1 MAGGDS
7 RAKDLI
13 DLGDKLFSKRDP
25 LLALWQEIAENYYPM
40 RATFMTEFQGG
51 RDYAAHLLDSH
62 PVLTRQ
68 ELGNAVSSMLRPR
81 GQPWFASSTVNE
93 ELNADPEVAQ
103 YLEYITD
110 TIRTNMYHSKTQ
122 FVRATKE
129 GDHDFITFG
138 QAVISTMESPTRDA
152 LFYRNHHLRD
162 CVWLENAT
170 GVVNHLHRKDK
181 MSARQMCEQFGE
193 AKVHKLVREALA
205 KEPGKEINMRAIAM
219 PAREYDKTN
228 SGDKKKRRLPYVII
242 YVDVDNVHIIREDMD
257 YIFPYAVPR
266 WATVSGSQYAYSPAT
281 FNSLPDGRM
290 AQMMAR
296 ILLEAGE
303 KSVDP
308 PGIANSEAIRE
319 ANLEAGALTW
329 ADVGPDGSLKDA
341 YMPIQ
346 ITGDMRTGFAMRADL
361 RQMLESAFFINKLAL
376 PEANK
381 DMTATE
387 VRARTEEHVRNLLPL
402 FEPMEQEYNTRILDN
417 TFARLRALGK
427 FDFHAMPD
435 VLSREEFTW
444 TFKNPMQE
452 ASTRILVSQAQETLG
467 VVSMG
472 MEFGA
477 KMGQRVTNPVKIEK
491 VMQDAVRGAG
501 GPAAWRKT
509 VEEMDAELEAMVK
522 QDMVEK
528 AGAQASQL
536 AAIGQQVG
544 DAAQSLNAG
553 FPANDQQGQ
562 PQQPPQP
569 GTPVQGQ
576 PPARP
581 VRPNVI
587 QGGRAA

>member
-7 RAKDLI
+7 RAQELI
-13 DLGDKLFSKRDP
+13 DLGDKLFSKREP
-25 LLALWQEIAENYYPM
+25 IVSLWQEIAENYYPM
-40 RATFMTEFQGG
+40 RATFMTDFQGG
-51 RDYAAHLLDSH
+51 RDYAAHILDSH

-68 ELGNAVSSMLRPR
+68 ELGNALSSMLRPR

-93 ELNADPEVAQ
+93 EMNSDPEIAK
-103 YLEYITD
+103 YLEYLTD
-110 TIRTNMYHSKTQ
+110 TTRTNMYHAKTQ

-162 CVWLENAT
+162 CAWLENAT

-181 MSARQMCEQFGE
+181 MSARQMCEFFGE
-193 AKVHKLVREALA
+193 SRVHKNVREAVA

-219 PAREYDKTN
+219 PSREYDKTN
-228 SGDKKKRRLPYVII
+228 SGDKKKRRLLYVII
-242 YVDVDNVHIIREDMD
+242 YVDVDNVHILREDYD

-346 ITGDMRTGFAMRADL
+346 INGDMRTGFAMRADL

-402 FEPMEQEYNTRILDN
+402 FEPMEQEYNTRLLDN

-435 VLSREEFTW
+435 ALSKADLGW

-467 VVSMG
+467 VVTIG

-477 KMGQRVTNPVKIEK
+477 KTGQRVLSPVKLET

-501 GPAAWRKT
+501 GPAKWRKSID
-509 VEEMDAELEAMVK
+509 ELAAELEAMV
-522 QDMVEK
+522 QQESVRK
-528 AGAQASQL
+528 AAEQASHL

-544 DAAQSLNAG
+544 DAAQSLRAG
-553 FPANDQQGQ
+553 GVLPPDEQQ
-562 PQQPPQP
+562 PQQPLQA
-569 GTPVQGQ
+569 GQ
-576 PPARP
+576 PRQGMPRAAP
-581 VRPNVI
+581 VRPRVV
-587 QGGRAA
+587 QGGMA

>member
-13 DLGDKLFSKRDP
+13 DLGDKLFHKREP
-25 LLALWQEIAENYYPM
+25 LVSLWQEIAENYYPM

-51 RDYAAHLLDSH
+51 RDYAAHILDSH

-81 GQPWFASSTVNE
+81 GQPWFASATVDE
-93 ELNADPEVAQ
+93 EMNADPAVAQ
-103 YLEYITD
+103 YLEYLTN
-110 TIRTNMYHSKTQ
+110 TTRTNMYHSKTQ

-138 QAVISTMESPTRDA
+138 QAVISTMESPSRDA

-162 CVWLENAT
+162 CAWLENSV

-181 MSARQMCEQFGE
+181 MTVRQMVEMFGE
-193 AKVHKLVREALA
+193 SRVHKTVREAMA
-205 KEPGKEINMRAIAM
+205 KEPGKEVAIRVVAL
-219 PAREYDKTN
+219 PRREYDKTDAGN
-228 SGDKKKRRLPYVII
+228 GAKKRKLPYVII
-242 YVDVDNVHIIREDMD
+242 YVDFDNVHVIREDSD

-346 ITGDMRTGFAMRADL
+346 IAGDMKTGFAMRADL

-402 FEPMEQEYNTRILDN
+402 FEPMEQEYNTKILDN

-435 VLSREEFTW
+435 ALSKSDFTW

-452 ASTRILVSQAQETLG
+452 ASTRILVSQFQETIGVVKIAQEAG
-467 VVSMG
+467 ARVV
-472 MEFGA
+472 
-477 KMGQRVTNPVKIEK
+477 PVKIDK
-491 VMQDAVRGAG
+491 MTQDAVRGAG
-501 GPAAWRKT
+501 GPADWRKT
-509 VEEMDAELEAMVK
+509 ADEIAAELEAMVK
-522 QDMVEK
+522 QDMVSK
-528 AGAQASQL
+528 AAEQASAL
-536 AAIGQQVG
+536 AGIGQQVG

-576 PPARP
+576 APARS
-581 VRPNVI
+581 VRPKLV